1 MGCYL
6 RLGLGLGYVR
16 GMGMVLGLGLGPELA
31 LGLGG
36 RWVLFITT
44 RIYSKKTWRKKLE

>member
-1 MGCYL
+1 MGCYLGL
-6 RLGLGLGYVR
+6 RLGLGYGM
-16 GMGMVLGLGLGPELA
+16 GMGMVLGLGLGLA

-36 RWVLFITT
+36 RWVLYITT

>member
-6 RLGLGLGYVR
+6 GLGLGLGYVK
-16 GMGMVLGLGLGPELA
+16 GMGMVLGLGLGLA

-36 RWVLFITT
+36 RWVLYITT

>member
-16 GMGMVLGLGLGPELA
+16 GMGMVLGLELGLP

>member
-6 RLGLGLGYVR
+6 GLGLGLGYGM
-16 GMGMVLGLGLGPELA
+16 GMGMVLGLGLGLA

-36 RWVLFITT
+36 RWVLYITT

>member
-16 GMGMVLGLGLGPELA
+16 GMGMVLGLGLGLP

>member
-6 RLGLGLGYVR
+6 GLGLGLGYGM
-16 GMGMVLGLGLGPELA
+16 GMGMVLGLGLGLP

-36 RWVLFITT
+36 RWVLYITT

>member
-6 RLGLGLGYVR
+6 GLGLGLGYGM
-16 GMGMVLGLGLGPELA
+16 GMGMVLGLGLGLA

-36 RWVLFITT
+36 RWVIYITT
-44 RIYSKKTWRKKLE
+44 QIYSKKTWRKKLE

>member
-6 RLGLGLGYVR
+6 GLGLGLGYGM
-16 GMGMVLGLGLGPELA
+16 GMGMVLGLGSGLA

-36 RWVLFITT
+36 RWVIYITT

>member
-6 RLGLGLGYVR
+6 RLGLGLGYGM
-16 GMGMVLGLGLGPELA
+16 GMGMVLGLGLGLA

-36 RWVLFITT
+36 RWVLYITT

>member
-6 RLGLGLGYVR
+6 RIGLGLGYVR
-16 GMGMVLGLGLGPELA
+16 GMGMVLGLGLGLP

-44 RIYSKKTWRKKLE
+44 RIYSKKTWR

>member
-1 MGCYL
+1 MGCY
-6 RLGLGLGYVR
+6 LGLGLGLGCGM
-16 GMGMVLGLGLGPELA
+16 GMGMVLGLGLGLA

-36 RWVLFITT
+36 RWVLYITT